1 MSSYAHK
8 IRTNELEGEHP
19 ACLSLVQEQLPLIR
33 AIPLMKHWANEAVC
47 KWQEKEVAR
56 PEDGR
61 NHLQGLSPGAAR
73 TLEVLPIKRSAL
85 ETEGF

>member
-1 MSSYAHK
+1 M
-8 IRTNELEGEHP
+8 
-19 ACLSLVQEQLPLIR
+19 
-33 AIPLMKHWANEAVC
+33 
-47 KWQEKEVAR
+47 AR

-61 NHLQGLSPGAAR
+61 SHLQGLSPGAVR

>member
-1 MSSYAHK
+1 M
-8 IRTNELEGEHP
+8 
-19 ACLSLVQEQLPLIR
+19 
-33 AIPLMKHWANEAVC
+33 
-47 KWQEKEVAR
+47 AR

-61 NHLQGLSPGAAR
+61 NHLQGLSPGAVR